1 MIKNPKTGEI
11 EFDMHAGNSTNN
23 STSYHNLQSR

>member
-1 MIKNPKTGEI
+1 MVKNPKTGEV

-23 STSYHNLQSR
+23 STSYYNL